1 MTATTPPNMTDS
13 DDLDADADLVAETTS
28 VLESLGLTE
37 YEARCFVAL
46 TRVGQGTARE
56 IAEVADVPRPRVYD
70 SVEALQG
77 RGLADVQDAQ
87 PRRFR
92 APDPDDAVE
101 TIRREYGRRLDR
113 LDGLLPRLQSPP
125 AREDRAGVWV
135 VEGDEAVSDRLA
147 GLAGDATEELLV
159 VLAVEDLLTEE
170 VTAGLAAAAD
180 RGVSVTLGSPGGE
193 IREAVATAAPDA
205 SVVETWTWWED
216 YPIRPGE
223 ISSILMADA
232 RELLVSSEIET
243 DLPGRPA
250 VIAFE
255 RSGRITPTSG
265 ARSSSV
271 QTALCFATPGR
282 SVSTSELTSSSR
294 ASAIRMELISPG
306 WIG

>member
-13 DDLDADADLVAETTS
+13 DDLDADGDADLVAETTS

-92 APDPDDAVE
+92 APDPHDAVE

-159 VLAVEDLLTEE
+159 VVAVEDLLTEE
-170 VTAGLAAAAD
+170 VTAELAAAAD
-180 RGVSVTLGSPGGE
+180 RGVSITLGSPSGE
-193 IREAVATAAPDA
+193 IREAVTTATPDA

-223 ISSILMADA
+223 ISAILMADA
-232 RELLVSSEIET
+232 EELLVSSEIET
-243 DLPGRPA
+243 DLPGVAKHSAVWTDDERAPLVGMMRPLLSNA
-250 VIAFE
+250 
-255 RSGRITPTSG
+255 ITAG
-265 ARSSSV
+265 
-271 QTALCFATPGR
+271 QPG
-282 SVSTSELTSSSR
+282 
-294 ASAIRMELISPG
+294 
-306 WIG
+306 

>member
-46 TRVGQGTARE
+46 TRIGQGTARE

-92 APDPDDAVE
+92 APDPHDAVE

-159 VLAVEDLLTEE
+159 VIAVEDLLTEE

-193 IREAVATAAPDA
+193 IREAVTTAAPDA

-232 RELLVSSEIET
+232 RELLVSSEVET
-243 DLPGRPA
+243 DLPGVAKHSAVWTDDERAPLVGMMRPLLSNA
-250 VIAFE
+250 ITA
-255 RSGRITPTSG
+255 GR
-265 ARSSSV
+265 
-271 QTALCFATPGR
+271 PG
-282 SVSTSELTSSSR
+282 
-294 ASAIRMELISPG
+294 
-306 WIG
+306 

>member
-13 DDLDADADLVAETTS
+13 DDLDANGDADLVAETTS

-46 TRVGQGTARE
+46 TRIGQGTARE

-92 APDPDDAVE
+92 APDPHDAVE

-159 VLAVEDLLTEE
+159 VVAVEDLLTEE
-170 VTAGLAAAAD
+170 VTAELAAAAD
-180 RGVSVTLGSPGGE
+180 RGVSITLGSPSGE
-193 IREAVATAAPDA
+193 IREAVTTATPDA

-223 ISSILMADA
+223 ISAILMADA
-232 RELLVSSEIET
+232 EELLVSSEIET
-243 DLPGRPA
+243 DLPGVAKHSAVWTDDERAPLVGMMRPLLSNA
-250 VIAFE
+250 ITA
-255 RSGRITPTSG
+255 GR
-265 ARSSSV
+265 
-271 QTALCFATPGR
+271 PG
-282 SVSTSELTSSSR
+282 
-294 ASAIRMELISPG
+294 
-306 WIG
+306 

>member
-46 TRVGQGTARE
+46 TRIGQGTARE
-56 IAEVADVPRPRVYD
+56 IAEVAGVPRPRVYD

-92 APDPDDAVE
+92 APDPHDAVE

-125 AREDRAGVWV
+125 TREDRAGVWV

-159 VLAVEDLLTEE
+159 VIAVEDLLTEE

-193 IREAVATAAPDA
+193 IREAVTTAAPDA

-232 RELLVSSEIET
+232 RELLVSSEVET
-243 DLPGRPA
+243 DLPGVAKHSAVWTDDERAPLVGMMRPLLSNA
-250 VIAFE
+250 ITA
-255 RSGRITPTSG
+255 GR
-265 ARSSSV
+265 
-271 QTALCFATPGR
+271 PG
-282 SVSTSELTSSSR
+282 
-294 ASAIRMELISPG
+294 
-306 WIG
+306 

>member
-13 DDLDADADLVAETTS
+13 DDLDAEADLVAETTS

-46 TRVGQGTARE
+46 TRIGQGTARE
-56 IAEVADVPRPRVYD
+56 IAEVAGVPRPRVYD

-92 APDPDDAVE
+92 APDPHDAVE

-147 GLAGDATEELLV
+147 GLAGDATDELLV
-159 VLAVEDLLTEE
+159 VIAVEDLLTEE

-232 RELLVSSEIET
+232 RELLVSSEVET
-243 DLPGRPA
+243 DLPGVAKHSAVWTDDERAPLVGMMRPLL
-250 VIAFE
+250 
-255 RSGRITPTSG
+255 S
-265 ARSSSV
+265 
-271 QTALCFATPGR
+271 
-282 SVSTSELTSSSR
+282 
-294 ASAIRMELISPG
+294 SAITAGRPG
-306 WIG
+306 

>member
-46 TRVGQGTARE
+46 TRIGQGTARE

-92 APDPDDAVE
+92 APDPHDAVE

-147 GLAGDATEELLV
+147 GLAGDATDELLV
-159 VLAVEDLLTEE
+159 VIAVEDLLTEE

-180 RGVSVTLGSPGGE
+180 RSVSVTLGSPGGE

-216 YPIRPGE
+216 HPIRPGE

-232 RELLVSSEIET
+232 RELLVSSEVET
-243 DLPGRPA
+243 DLPGVAKHSAVWTDDERAPLVGMMRPLL
-250 VIAFE
+250 
-255 RSGRITPTSG
+255 S
-265 ARSSSV
+265 
-271 QTALCFATPGR
+271 
-282 SVSTSELTSSSR
+282 
-294 ASAIRMELISPG
+294 SAITAGRPG
-306 WIG
+306 

>member
-13 DDLDADADLVAETTS
+13 DDLDANGDADFVAETTS

-92 APDPDDAVE
+92 APDPHDAVE

-147 GLAGDATEELLV
+147 GLAGDATDELLV
-159 VLAVEDLLTEE
+159 VIAVEDLLTEE

-232 RELLVSSEIET
+232 RELLVSSEVET
-243 DLPGRPA
+243 DLPGVAKHSAVWTDDERAPLVGMMRPLLSNA
-250 VIAFE
+250 ITA
-255 RSGRITPTSG
+255 GR
-265 ARSSSV
+265 
-271 QTALCFATPGR
+271 PG
-282 SVSTSELTSSSR
+282 
-294 ASAIRMELISPG
+294 
-306 WIG
+306 

>member
-13 DDLDADADLVAETTS
+13 DDLDANGDADFVAETTS

-46 TRVGQGTARE
+46 TRIGQGTARE

-92 APDPDDAVE
+92 APDPHDAVE

-147 GLAGDATEELLV
+147 GLAGDATDELLV
-159 VLAVEDLLTEE
+159 VIAVEDLLTEE

-232 RELLVSSEIET
+232 RELLVSSEVET
-243 DLPGRPA
+243 DLPGVAKHSAVWTDDERAPLVGMMRPLL
-250 VIAFE
+250 
-255 RSGRITPTSG
+255 S
-265 ARSSSV
+265 
-271 QTALCFATPGR
+271 
-282 SVSTSELTSSSR
+282 
-294 ASAIRMELISPG
+294 SAITAGRPG
-306 WIG
+306 

>member
-1 MTATTPPNMTDS
+1 MTATTPPSMSDS

-46 TRVGQGTARE
+46 TRIGQGTARE

-92 APDPDDAVE
+92 APDPHDAVE

-147 GLAGDATEELLV
+147 GLAGDATDELLV
-159 VLAVEDLLTEE
+159 VIAVEDLLTEE

-232 RELLVSSEIET
+232 RELLVSSEVET
-243 DLPGRPA
+243 DLPGVAKHSAVWTDDERAPLVGMMRPLL
-250 VIAFE
+250 
-255 RSGRITPTSG
+255 S
-265 ARSSSV
+265 
-271 QTALCFATPGR
+271 
-282 SVSTSELTSSSR
+282 
-294 ASAIRMELISPG
+294 SAITAGRPG
-306 WIG
+306 

>member
-1 MTATTPPNMTDS
+1 MTATTPPSMSDS

-92 APDPDDAVE
+92 APDPHDAVE

-147 GLAGDATEELLV
+147 GLAGDATDELLV
-159 VLAVEDLLTEE
+159 VIAVEDLLTEE

-232 RELLVSSEIET
+232 RELLVSSEVET
-243 DLPGRPA
+243 DLPGVAKHSAVWTDDERAPLVGMMRPLL
-250 VIAFE
+250 
-255 RSGRITPTSG
+255 S
-265 ARSSSV
+265 
-271 QTALCFATPGR
+271 
-282 SVSTSELTSSSR
+282 
-294 ASAIRMELISPG
+294 SAITAGRPG
-306 WIG
+306 

>member
-1 MTATTPPNMTDS
+1 MTDS
-13 DDLDADADLVAETTS
+13 DDLDANGDADLVAETTS

-46 TRVGQGTARE
+46 TRIGQGTARE

-92 APDPDDAVE
+92 APDPHDAVE
-101 TIRREYGRRLDR
+101 TIRRDYGRRLDR

-125 AREDRAGVWV
+125 AREDPAGVWV

-159 VLAVEDLLTEE
+159 VVAVKDLLAEE
-170 VTAGLAAAAD
+170 VTTELAAAAD
-180 RGVSVTLGSPGGE
+180 RGVSITLGSPGGE
-193 IREAVATAAPDA
+193 IREAVATATPDA

-223 ISSILMADA
+223 ISAILMADA
-232 RELLVSSEIET
+232 EELLVSSEIET
-243 DLPGRPA
+243 DLPGVAKHSAVWTDDERAPLVGVMRPLLSNA
-250 VIAFE
+250 ITA
-255 RSGRITPTSG
+255 GR
-265 ARSSSV
+265 
-271 QTALCFATPGR
+271 PG
-282 SVSTSELTSSSR
+282 
-294 ASAIRMELISPG
+294 
-306 WIG
+306 

>member
-1 MTATTPPNMTDS
+1 MTATTPPSMNDS

-147 GLAGDATEELLV
+147 GLAGDATDELLV
-159 VLAVEDLLTEE
+159 VIAVEDLLTEE

-232 RELLVSSEIET
+232 RELLVSSEVET
-243 DLPGRPA
+243 DLPGVAKHSAVWTDDERAPLVGMMRPLL
-250 VIAFE
+250 
-255 RSGRITPTSG
+255 S
-265 ARSSSV
+265 
-271 QTALCFATPGR
+271 
-282 SVSTSELTSSSR
+282 
-294 ASAIRMELISPG
+294 SAITAGRPG
-306 WIG
+306 

>member
-13 DDLDADADLVAETTS
+13 DDLDANGDADFVAETTS

-46 TRVGQGTARE
+46 TRIGQGTARE

-92 APDPDDAVE
+92 APDPHDAVE

-159 VLAVEDLLTEE
+159 VVAVEDLLTEE
-170 VTAGLAAAAD
+170 VTAELAAAAD
-180 RGVSVTLGSPGGE
+180 RGVSITLGSPSGE
-193 IREAVATAAPDA
+193 IREAVTTATPDA

-223 ISSILMADA
+223 ISAILMADA
-232 RELLVSSEIET
+232 EELLVSSEIET
-243 DLPGRPA
+243 DLPGVAKHSAVWTDDERAPLVGMMRPLLSNA
-250 VIAFE
+250 ITA
-255 RSGRITPTSG
+255 GR
-265 ARSSSV
+265 
-271 QTALCFATPGR
+271 PG
-282 SVSTSELTSSSR
+282 
-294 ASAIRMELISPG
+294 
-306 WIG
+306 

>member
-46 TRVGQGTARE
+46 TRIGQGTARE

-92 APDPDDAVE
+92 APDPHDAVE

-147 GLAGDATEELLV
+147 GLAGDATDELFV
-159 VLAVEDLLTEE
+159 VIAVEDLLTEE

-180 RGVSVTLGSPGGE
+180 RSVSVTLGSPGGE

-232 RELLVSSEIET
+232 RELLVSSEVET
-243 DLPGRPA
+243 DLPGVAKHSAVWTDDERAPLVGMMRPLLSNA
-250 VIAFE
+250 ITA
-255 RSGRITPTSG
+255 GR
-265 ARSSSV
+265 
-271 QTALCFATPGR
+271 PG
-282 SVSTSELTSSSR
+282 
-294 ASAIRMELISPG
+294 
-306 WIG
+306 

>member
-13 DDLDADADLVAETTS
+13 DDLDANGDADLVAETTS

-92 APDPDDAVE
+92 APDPHDAVE

-147 GLAGDATEELLV
+147 GLAGDATEELFV
-159 VLAVEDLLTEE
+159 VVAVEDLLTEE
-170 VTAGLAAAAD
+170 VTAELAAAAD
-180 RGVSVTLGSPGGE
+180 RGVSITLGSPSGE
-193 IREAVATAAPDA
+193 IREAVATATPDA

-223 ISSILMADA
+223 ISAILMADA
-232 RELLVSSEIET
+232 EELLVSSEIET
-243 DLPGRPA
+243 DLPGVAKHSAVWTDDERAPLVGMMRPLLSNA
-250 VIAFE
+250 ITA
-255 RSGRITPTSG
+255 GR
-265 ARSSSV
+265 
-271 QTALCFATPGR
+271 PG
-282 SVSTSELTSSSR
+282 
-294 ASAIRMELISPG
+294 
-306 WIG
+306 

>member
-13 DDLDADADLVAETTS
+13 DDLDANGDADLVAETTS

-46 TRVGQGTARE
+46 TRIGQGTARE

-92 APDPDDAVE
+92 APDPHDAVE

-147 GLAGDATEELLV
+147 GLAGDATDELLV
-159 VLAVEDLLTEE
+159 VIAVEDLLTEE

-180 RGVSVTLGSPGGE
+180 RGVSVMLGSPGGE

-223 ISSILMADA
+223 ISAILMADA
-232 RELLVSSEIET
+232 EELLVSSEIET
-243 DLPGRPA
+243 DLPGVAKHSAVWTDDERAPLVGMMRPLLSNA
-250 VIAFE
+250 ITA
-255 RSGRITPTSG
+255 GR
-265 ARSSSV
+265 
-271 QTALCFATPGR
+271 PG
-282 SVSTSELTSSSR
+282 
-294 ASAIRMELISPG
+294 
-306 WIG
+306 

>member
-13 DDLDADADLVAETTS
+13 DDLDAEADLVAETTS

-46 TRVGQGTARE
+46 TRIGQGTARE
-56 IAEVADVPRPRVYD
+56 IAEVAGVPRPRVYD

-92 APDPDDAVE
+92 APDPHDAVE

-159 VLAVEDLLTEE
+159 VIAVEDLLTEE

-232 RELLVSSEIET
+232 RELLVSSEVET
-243 DLPGRPA
+243 DLPGVAKHSAVWTDDERAPLVGMMRPLLSNA
-250 VIAFE
+250 ITA
-255 RSGRITPTSG
+255 GR
-265 ARSSSV
+265 
-271 QTALCFATPGR
+271 PG
-282 SVSTSELTSSSR
+282 
-294 ASAIRMELISPG
+294 
-306 WIG
+306 